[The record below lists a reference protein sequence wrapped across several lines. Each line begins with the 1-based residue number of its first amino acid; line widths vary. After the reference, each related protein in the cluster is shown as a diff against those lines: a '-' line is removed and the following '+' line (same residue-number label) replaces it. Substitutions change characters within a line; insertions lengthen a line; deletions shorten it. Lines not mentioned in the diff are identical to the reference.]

1 MYSFEWDQYK
11 SKINQSKHDVTFEEA
26 MTVFYDENALLEY
39 DNLHSNDEEKGYLSM
54 TKKDEYLEKEFNFE
68 KAIKN
73 PYVKELKRQVTININ
88 KSVIDYFKNE
98 SMHTGIPYQTLIN
111 LYLADCV
118 KEKKKLKINWE

>member
-1 MYSFEWDQYK
+1 
-11 SKINQSKHDVTFEEA
+11 
-26 MTVFYDENALLEY
+26 
-39 DNLHSNDEEKGYLSM
+39 M
-54 TKKDEYLEKEFNFE
+54 TKTAEYLDTDFIFE
-68 KAIKN
+68 KANKN

-88 KSVIDYFKNE
+88 ESVIDYFKNE